1 MDINKNIDKN
11 IETFNEMFSNCDDII
26 RREMLL
32 GNDKKVKCFVAY
44 IEVAVDFVV
53 GFLINKMWNMPAD
66 KIYDYIIDNGLGVS
80 DVSELDNMTKVESAL
95 LGGNA
100 VLFID
105 GYCKGIKLSCDGYPS
120 LGVLESESEKAVRG
134 SKEAFSDSVKAN
146 ATLLRKRIRSQKL
159 KVK

>member
-95 LGGNA
+95 L
-100 VLFID
+100 
-105 GYCKGIKLSCDGYPS
+105 
-120 LGVLESESEKAVRG
+120 
-134 SKEAFSDSVKAN
+134 
-146 ATLLRKRIRSQKL
+146 
-159 KVK
+159 